1 MKNII
6 FLIAAF
12 ICFTLITNTNS
23 NSDSVPF
30 INENVIHQNDNVVD
44 DVTSRFTYLI
54 NDKGYKYGADFY
66 VKNNSKKK
74 LRVFYSFS
82 GEKNVFISY
91 NGGYADLNPGAE
103 EWAATVTA
111 ADPSKEWNSGT
122 FNYEWDEIK

>member
-1 MKNII
+1 MKKII
-6 FLIAAF
+6 FLSVAF
-12 ICFTLITNTNS
+12 ICFTLITMSNS
-23 NSDSVPF
+23 NSVSVPSK
-30 INENVIHQNDNVVD
+30 IDNESYQNVNVVG

-54 NDKGYKYGADFY
+54 DEKGYKYGADFY

-103 EWAATVTA
+103 EWAATVTT

-122 FNYEWDEIK
+122 FNFEWDEIK